1 MDFRPRFRYPIAIA
15 LLAAFLI
22 STGASPARAAGIGDY
37 AAPFQSVV
45 SAFENVFAQLVALVE
60 PHHTVTVEISPAAM
74 GTWHAFGKTASAA
87 AFNSIVA
94 TSQPAASPTIV
105 HVDTPPKTSTPKTA
119 KTASVVVA
127 PSLAK
132 APLAQLASYVTQ
144 TDLTTQLQEL
154 QNKLTSLVY
163 QNVSAPNSV
172 IATGGITNEI
182 AATNRI
188 NQLSGV
194 AITGGT
200 ITNATING
208 ISGLTA
214 ADIPALAY
222 LSTSGGS
229 LSGALGIGT
238 TSPSDLFALN
248 GAAYLADIAVPPVTT
263 NRLYSNSGSLYWAG
277 NLLAGATTG
286 NWSSDGTNVWRV
298 GGNVGIGT
306 TSASALLTIDSN
318 STLGSI
324 IRLSNSSAGGHVYD
338 LLETGSANTGGA
350 GRLDFFD
357 KTAGA
362 ARLSIAA
369 NGNVGIGTTSPSAT
383 FAVNGSGYF
392 SGTLTGQV
400 EDQGGAVFNVKSFG
414 AKGDGVTDDTAAVTA
429 AFAALGSGKGTV
441 YVPQG
446 DYLINNS
453 SGPFTIANFNGAV
466 SFAGGARFV
475 FSSNTQG
482 GLFFT
487 GRTGA
492 TLNDI
497 DVVYQTAP
505 TARVSGCN
513 AIRVSTATD
522 TVITNIKVENS
533 CGIGFLFLNSV
544 RPKAAKWR
552 MVCHS
557 IMTKTEK

>member
-1 MDFRPRFRYPIAIA
+1 MDFRPRFSYPIAIA
-15 LLAAFLI
+15 LVTAFLI
-22 STGASPARAAGIGDY
+22 STGSTPVRAAGIGDY

-74 GTWHAFGKTASAA
+74 GTWHASGKTASAA

-105 HVDTPPKTSTPKTA
+105 HIDTSPKASTPKTA

-132 APLAQLASYVTQ
+132 APQEQLASYVTQ
-144 TDLTTQLQEL
+144 TDLTTQLQQL
-154 QNKLTSLVY
+154 TNKLTSLVY

-200 ITNATING
+200 ITNATVNG

-214 ADIPALAY
+214 ADIPTLAY

-238 TSPSDLFALN
+238 TSPFDLFALN
-248 GAAYLADIAVPPVTT
+248 GAAYLANIAAPPVTT
-263 NRLYSNSGSLYWAG
+263 NRLYSNSGNLYWAG
-277 NLLAGATTG
+277 NLLGGATTG
-286 NWSSDGTNVWRV
+286 NWSSDGTNVWRT

-318 STLGSI
+318 STAGTILRISNGST
-324 IRLSNSSAGGHVYD
+324 GGHVYD
-338 LLETGSANTGGA
+338 FLETGSANTGGA

-357 KTAGA
+357 TTAGA

-369 NGNVGIGTTSPSAT
+369 N
-383 FAVNGSGYF
+383 
-392 SGTLTGQV
+392 
-400 EDQGGAVFNVKSFG
+400 
-414 AKGDGVTDDTAAVTA
+414 
-429 AFAALGSGKGTV
+429 
-441 YVPQG
+441 
-446 DYLINNS
+446 
-453 SGPFTIANFNGAV
+453 
-466 SFAGGARFV
+466 
-475 FSSNTQG
+475 
-482 GLFFT
+482 
-487 GRTGA
+487 
-492 TLNDI
+492 
-497 DVVYQTAP
+497 
-505 TARVSGCN
+505 
-513 AIRVSTATD
+513 
-522 TVITNIKVENS
+522 
-533 CGIGFLFLNSV
+533 
-544 RPKAAKWR
+544 
-552 MVCHS
+552 
-557 IMTKTEK
+557 

>member
-1 MDFRPRFRYPIAIA
+1 MDFRPRFQHPIAIV

-22 STGASPARAAGIGDY
+22 STGSTPARAAGISDY
-37 AAPFQSVV
+37 VAPFQSLV
-45 SAFENVFAQLVALVE
+45 STFENVFAQLVALVE
-60 PHHTVTVEISPAAM
+60 PHHTVTVEISPASM
-74 GTWHAFGKTASAA
+74 GTWHASGTTASAA
-87 AFNSIVA
+87 VFNSVVA

-132 APLAQLASYVTQ
+132 APLAQLTSYVTQ

-182 AATNRI
+182 AGASRI

-248 GAAYLADIAVPPVTT
+248 GAAYLADIAVPPVTI
-263 NRLYSNSGSLYWAG
+263 NRLSSNSGNLYWAG

-286 NWSSDGTNVWRV
+286 NWSSDGTNVWRI

-306 TSASALLTIDSN
+306 TSASAFLTIQGNGYFTGNVTTGPLLTVGSN
-318 STLGSI
+318 LYPSFQNAFSYSIST
-324 IRLSNSSAGGHVYD
+324 
-338 LLETGSANTGGA
+338 T
-350 GRLDFFD
+350 
-357 KTAGA
+357 
-362 ARLSIAA
+362 
-369 NGNVGIGTTSPSAT
+369 
-383 FAVNGSGYF
+383 
-392 SGTLTGQV
+392 
-400 EDQGGAVFNVKSFG
+400 
-414 AKGDGVTDDTAAVTA
+414 
-429 AFAALGSGKGTV
+429 
-441 YVPQG
+441 
-446 DYLINNS
+446 
-453 SGPFTIANFNGAV
+453 
-466 SFAGGARFV
+466 
-475 FSSNTQG
+475 
-482 GLFFT
+482 
-487 GRTGA
+487 
-492 TLNDI
+492 
-497 DVVYQTAP
+497 
-505 TARVSGCN
+505 
-513 AIRVSTATD
+513 
-522 TVITNIKVENS
+522 
-533 CGIGFLFLNSV
+533 
-544 RPKAAKWR
+544 
-552 MVCHS
+552 
-557 IMTKTEK
+557 